1 MKVIKIYT
9 DGGYRRKSKLGAYAY
24 VILINGVIV
33 KEYKLAVPQNEGI
46 KVTNNTMEMNAVL
59 KALNWLVS
67 NGYKAE
73 DYVVYVWTD
82 SQYVQLGL
90 TEWIHNWKKNGW
102 KNASR
107 KPIENKDLWNKL
119 DNLFNNLGKV
129 YKSINI
135 QWVEG
140 HSGDEWNDKVD
151 ALCNEAMDEYV
162 INVDYERIKK

>member
-24 VILINGVIV
+24 VIFVNNILV
-33 KEYKLAVPQNEGI
+33 KEYRIAIPEVSGGV
-46 KVTNNTMEMNAVL
+46 KVTSNTMELNAVI
-59 KALNWLVS
+59 KALNWLTS
-67 NGYKAE
+67 NGYKAQE
-73 DYVVYVWTD
+73 HVIYIWTD

-107 KPIENKDLWNKL
+107 KPVENKDLWNKL
-119 DNLFNNLGKV
+119 DILFNNLGKI

-135 QWVEG
+135 QWIAG
-140 HSGDEWNDKVD
+140 HSGDEGNEKVD
-151 ALCNEAMDEYV
+151 ALCNKAMDEYI
-162 INVDYERIKK
+162 INVDYEKM